1 MPAAHEMRPYEF
13 DDVQNATFAR
23 LASAMAF
30 VAVAM
35 TVRGVI
41 VGASGVIMARSTLWG
56 GALVLPV
63 TIALLVMATQLYAAA
78 SRFRFI
84 IRTRGSDV
92 DNLMIALDEM
102 TGVYRVQRWLWL
114 TVSAVVVIALLT
126 SKVAH

>member
-1 MPAAHEMRPYEF
+1 MPVGHETRPFEF
-13 DDVQNATFAR
+13 DDAQNATFAR

-35 TVRGVI
+35 TALGVI

-63 TIALLVMATQLYAAA
+63 TIALLVMGTHLYAAA
-78 SRFRFI
+78 RRFRFVV
-84 IRTRGSDV
+84 RTRGRDV

-102 TGVYRVQRWLWL
+102 AGVYRIQRWLWV
-114 TVSAVVVIALLT
+114 TVSAAVIIALLT
-126 SKVAH
+126 TRGAH